1 MVSRRNRSSNRVRRV
16 AAFALVA
23 LPGARAFRPSR
34 LLAKQRLRTHAL
46 QAEAFGAHGSQ
57 VDKPVAFQGEHG
69 AYSEEA
75 CFQHFGDTVTTLPC
89 ASFEELFAAVESGEA
104 AYGVLPMEN
113 SQAGSINKAYDL
125 LMDFDLRVHG
135 ETILRV
141 QHSLLALPRGPDDP
155 PAVRVRSHPQ
165 ALAQCERYISANGLT
180 IEAGSDTAGSAKEI
194 AADGELEVAA
204 ICSKFA
210 ATRYGLEVLAL
221 GIEDYKFNFTRF
233 FILAKGDASP
243 PLTIPKTSV
252 IFAVGDKPGA
262 LCAALEEFSK
272 RNVNLVMLESRPRR
286 RTAMPGF
293 NYIFYLD
300 FEGHHTDEPC
310 RDAIVGLLSSCAF
323 VKLLGSYDAAPP
335 VVEQLANAEDT
346 TVVNDPSLMQI

>member
-1 MVSRRNRSSNRVRRV
+1 M
-16 AAFALVA
+16 
-23 LPGARAFRPSR
+23 
-34 LLAKQRLRTHAL
+34 
-46 QAEAFGAHGSQ
+46 
-57 VDKPVAFQGEHG
+57 
-69 AYSEEA
+69 
-75 CFQHFGDTVTTLPC
+75 
-89 ASFEELFAAVESGEA
+89 
-104 AYGVLPMEN
+104 
-113 SQAGSINKAYDL
+113 
-125 LMDFDLRVHG
+125 
-135 ETILRV
+135 

-210 ATRYGLEVLAL
+210 AARYGLEVLAL

-272 RNVNLVMLESRPRR
+272 RNVNLVKLESRPRR